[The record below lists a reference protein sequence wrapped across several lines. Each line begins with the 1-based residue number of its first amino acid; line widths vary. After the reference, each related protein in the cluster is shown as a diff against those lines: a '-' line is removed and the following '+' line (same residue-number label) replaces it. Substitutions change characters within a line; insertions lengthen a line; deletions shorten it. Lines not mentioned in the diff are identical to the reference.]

1 MPEDKNSNSEKIP
14 RVRKNEN
21 ERDIFIAES
30 IYPEVEPIFTAKFR
44 TVNEV
49 KEDCLVVLD
58 TNALLVP
65 YLIGKDSIEQIRGTY
80 EKLVSEKRLLI
91 PSQVARE
98 FAKNRA
104 NKLTELYQQFNR
116 KISNINQLHK
126 GRYPLLESLD
136 SYEKALNLE
145 TRIDKLMTDYKKT
158 VKEVLAH
165 IKNWTWDDPVSL
177 LYADLLK
184 GDVLQDLKYD
194 KEEIQVELTR
204 RQIHS
209 IPPGYKDGGKED
221 NGIGDFLIWRTILEA
236 GKTREKSLLF
246 VSGEEKPDWFHKSE
260 GQALYPRYELVD
272 EYRRNSKGQSFHI
285 VSFARFLNI
294 FGASKSVVEE
304 VQEEERKLNLE
315 FSILGE
321 FVRKWAEFERAVLKK
336 CNDISPKEMSQQFLS
351 TSKMLNILIK
361 HQAISK
367 HFYSIAREIS
377 IIRNKTVHGQT
388 DFSEQMIRDALESLD
403 ELMDEL

>member
-1 MPEDKNSNSEKIP
+1 MPEDKNSNSEKNP

-126 GRYPLLESLD
+126 GRYS
-136 SYEKALNLE
+136 
-145 TRIDKLMTDYKKT
+145 
-158 VKEVLAH
+158 
-165 IKNWTWDDPVSL
+165 
-177 LYADLLK
+177 
-184 GDVLQDLKYD
+184 GFQ
-194 KEEIQVELTR
+194 LTMCN
-204 RQIHS
+204 QI
-209 IPPGYKDGGKED
+209 
-221 NGIGDFLIWRTILEA
+221 
-236 GKTREKSLLF
+236 
-246 VSGEEKPDWFHKSE
+246 
-260 GQALYPRYELVD
+260 
-272 EYRRNSKGQSFHI
+272 
-285 VSFARFLNI
+285 
-294 FGASKSVVEE
+294 
-304 VQEEERKLNLE
+304 
-315 FSILGE
+315 
-321 FVRKWAEFERAVLKK
+321 
-336 CNDISPKEMSQQFLS
+336 
-351 TSKMLNILIK
+351 
-361 HQAISK
+361 
-367 HFYSIAREIS
+367 
-377 IIRNKTVHGQT
+377 
-388 DFSEQMIRDALESLD
+388 
-403 ELMDEL
+403 

>member
-1 MPEDKNSNSEKIP
+1 MPEEKNSNNEKNP
-14 RVRKNEN
+14 RTRKNEN
-21 ERDIFIAES
+21 ERDIFVAES
-30 IYPEVEPIFTAKFR
+30 IYPELEPIFTAKFR
-44 TVNEV
+44 TVDEV

-91 PSQVARE
+91 PSQVVRE

-116 KISNINQLHK
+116 KMSNINQLQK
-126 GRYPLLESLD
+126 GRYPLLESID
-136 SYEKALNLE
+136 SYEKTLNLE
-145 TRIDKLMTDYKKT
+145 ARIDKLMIDYKKT

-177 LYADLLK
+177 LYADLFK
-184 GDVLQDLKYD
+184 GDVLQDLTYD
-194 KEEIQVELTR
+194 KEKVQVELIH
-204 RQIHS
+204 RQIHG

-221 NGIGDFLIWRTILEA
+221 NGIGDFLIWLTILEA

-260 GQALYPRYELVD
+260 GQALYPRYELMD

-285 VSFARFLNI
+285 VSFARLLNI
-294 FGASKSVVEE
+294 FGASKSLVEE
-304 VQEEERKLNLE
+304 VQKEERKLNLE

-321 FVRKWAEFERAVLKK
+321 FVRKWVEFERAVLRK
-336 CNDISPKEMSQQFLS
+336 CNDVSSKEVSQRFLS
-351 TSKMLNILIK
+351 IGKMLNILIT
-361 HQAISK
+361 HEVISK
-367 HFYSIAREIS
+367 HFSKYRTKI
-377 IIRNKTVHGQT
+377 
-388 DFSEQMIRDALESLD
+388 
-403 ELMDEL
+403 

>member
-1 MPEDKNSNSEKIP
+1 
-14 RVRKNEN
+14 
-21 ERDIFIAES
+21 
-30 IYPEVEPIFTAKFR
+30 
-44 TVNEV
+44 
-49 KEDCLVVLD
+49 
-58 TNALLVP
+58 
-65 YLIGKDSIEQIRGTY
+65 
-80 EKLVSEKRLLI
+80 
-91 PSQVARE
+91 
-98 FAKNRA
+98 
-104 NKLTELYQQFNR
+104 
-116 KISNINQLHK
+116 
-126 GRYPLLESLD
+126 
-136 SYEKALNLE
+136 
-145 TRIDKLMTDYKKT
+145 MTDYKKT

-260 GQALYPRYELVD
+260 GQTLYPRYELVD